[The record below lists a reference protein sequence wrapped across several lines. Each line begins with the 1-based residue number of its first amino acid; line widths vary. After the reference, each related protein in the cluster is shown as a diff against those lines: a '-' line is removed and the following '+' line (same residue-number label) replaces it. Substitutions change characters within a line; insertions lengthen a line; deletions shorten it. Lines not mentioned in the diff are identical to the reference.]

1 MNKNDYPKAGLQRL
15 FQKGADNFV
24 LLHKNGKAVAF
35 QSNQNGDVNIIDRQ
49 TDIDFSSTGPLL
61 TAGTKFFP
69 ILLINFN
76 GLSHVILELP
86 LLDDLRVRKNGPVA
100 ADV

>member
-49 TDIDFSSTGPLL
+49 TDIDFSSTG
-61 TAGTKFFP
+61 
-69 ILLINFN
+69 
-76 GLSHVILELP
+76 LS
-86 LLDDLRVRKNGPVA
+86 LLDDGWKCVGPGLQYSWLFEPPRSTIPFF
-100 ADV
+100 